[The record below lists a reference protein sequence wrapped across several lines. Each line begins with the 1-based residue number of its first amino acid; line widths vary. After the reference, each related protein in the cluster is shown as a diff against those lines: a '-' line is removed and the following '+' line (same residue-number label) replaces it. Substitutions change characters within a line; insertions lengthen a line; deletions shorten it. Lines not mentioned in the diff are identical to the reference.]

1 MREGE
6 IGHERGKEIDIGE
19 ERRGGEMR
27 KIGGSGCEEKNKKNR
42 LVEMESERMLKQQER
57 KRERGDN
64 QQPVD
69 RDPELTL
76 KLAHQL
82 DSDSSII
89 QFTLYLTIS
98 L

>member
-1 MREGE
+1 
-6 IGHERGKEIDIGE
+6 
-19 ERRGGEMR
+19 
-27 KIGGSGCEEKNKKNR
+27 
-42 LVEMESERMLKQQER
+42 MESDRMLKQQE
-57 KRERGDN
+57 KEREREGEDN
-64 QQPVD
+64 QQWVD

-89 QFTLYLTIS
+89 QFALYLTTQ